1 QSPAGPAPENW
12 RQALTR
18 LISSMSRLDEIV
30 ESHPIPS
37 MRPLAWSIMFVLA
50 VTSAWA
56 FTAQLEEVSS
66 ATGEVVPVGQVK
78 VIQHLEGG
86 IIQDIY
92 VSEGSRVAEGDA
104 LAQLGLSAT
113 TVNKEELEVRL
124 DGLVLKLAR
133 LKAEARGEKLVFPQD
148 VAARR
153 PQFLRTENEAFQAR
167 SSELQSLVSS
177 QRQAVNQRALEI
189 KELQAK
195 LSALS
200 QDLGLARKNF
210 KISKDLLDQQLT
222 SRVDHLKLEREL
234 GAIDGEIASTKV
246 GIDRAKSAQSEARER
261 EREETLRFRR
271 ASNEEYSGTEQS
283 IARTQEQLQ
292 KASEQAKRTTI
303 RSPIQGVV
311 KNLKYN
317 TIGGVV
323 QAGEAIMEIVPTGTA
338 VVIEAK
344 LNPID
349 RGYVEEGQEAVVKIS
364 TYDFVRYGGLDGRV
378 SLIAPDSSTNE
389 DGTPYFRVV
398 IETDKNYLGARDG
411 ELPITPGM
419 EAIVDIRT
427 GRKSVIDYLIKPV
440 LKLKHEAFR
449 ER

>member
-1 QSPAGPAPENW
+1 
-12 RQALTR
+12 
-18 LISSMSRLDEIV
+18 MSRLDEIID
-30 ESHPIPS
+30 SHPIPS
-37 MRPLAWSIMFVLA
+37 MRPLAWAIMFVLTITA
-50 VTSAWA
+50 AWA
-56 FTAQLEEVSS
+56 FSAKLEEVSS
-66 ATGEVVPVGQVK
+66 ASGEVVPVGQVK

-86 IIQDIY
+86 IIQELF
-92 VSEGSRVAEGDA
+92 VSEGSRVDEGDS
-104 LAQLGLSAT
+104 LAQLGLAASS
-113 TVNKEELEVRL
+113 VNKEELEVRL
-124 DGLVLKLAR
+124 DGLLLKLAR
-133 LKAEARGEKLVFPQD
+133 LDAEARGKKLSFPPD
-148 VAARR
+148 VAERR
-153 PQFLRTENEAFQAR
+153 PQFLRTEDAAFQAR
-167 SSELQSLVSS
+167 LNELNSLVST

-195 LSALS
+195 LAALQ

-222 SRVDHLKLEREL
+222 TRVDHLKLEREL
-234 GAIDGEIASTKV
+234 GALDGEIAATKL
-246 GIDRAKSAQSEARER
+246 GIDRARAAQSEARGR
-261 EREETLRFRR
+261 QREETLRFRR
-271 ASNEEYSGTEQS
+271 AALEEYSGTEQS
-283 IARTQEQLQ
+283 IARSREQLQ
-292 KASEQAKRTTI
+292 KASEQAQRTTI
-303 RSPIQGVV
+303 RSPIKGIV

-323 QAGEAIMEIVPTGTA
+323 KAGEPIMEIVPTGTA

-378 SLIAPDSSTNE
+378 SLIAPDSSTDE
-389 DGTPYFRVV
+389 DGSPYFRVV
-398 IETDKNYLGARDG
+398 IETDKNYLGDAQG